1 MRGPTARRVVGWRP
15 STAPHALFER
25 VDRMPSEPPGVPR
38 TFAQLATLYEAMLQ
52 RIALRLTGNPETA
65 RDLVQDTLLRA
76 LRYFDQLQPGTN
88 PAAWLTTILTNLF
101 YDHLKHQKVELKAVP
116 ELATLEQVT
125 CDTPLG
131 TIPDSELY
139 AAVQAL
145 DPELREV
152 VELCYLHQ
160 MRYREAAERLGVP
173 VGTIGTRLLR
183 ARARL
188 RELLTPSS
196 QKS

>member
-1 MRGPTARRVVGWRP
+1 VVGLRP
-15 STAPHALFER
+15 SIATR
-25 VDRMPSEPPGVPR
+25 VLLELVDSMPPEPPGPPGP
-38 TFAQLATLYEAMLQ
+38 FAELARMYEAMLL
-52 RIALRLTGNPETA
+52 RLALRLTGNPETA

-116 ELATLEQVT
+116 ELATLEEVT

-131 TIPDSELY
+131 TIADTELY

-145 DPELREV
+145 EPELREV
-152 VELCYLHQ
+152 IELCYLQQ
-160 MRYREAAERLGVP
+160 MRYREAAEKLGVP

-188 RELLTPSS
+188 RELLTPSK
-196 QKS
+196 KS